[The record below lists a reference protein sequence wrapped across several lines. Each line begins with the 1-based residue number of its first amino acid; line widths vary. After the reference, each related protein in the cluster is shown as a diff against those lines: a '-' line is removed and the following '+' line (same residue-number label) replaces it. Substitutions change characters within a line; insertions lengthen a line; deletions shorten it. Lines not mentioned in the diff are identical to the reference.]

1 MYHVEHEAARQY
13 RAEVI
18 TEARRSR
25 LVGQARKVRKRDG
38 SSGYAEAGDQRPP
51 AVDC

>member
-1 MYHVEHEAARQY
+1 MFHIEHEFARQHD
-13 RAEVI
+13 AKLHA
-18 TEARRSR
+18 EARHHR

-38 SSGYAEAGDQRPP
+38 SSEYAETGDQRPP